1 MVEKSMTPKKR
12 VTENIFY
19 QELKLKIITLKLI
32 EEIFMTSQLIT
43 QLDNTMK
50 LEKYQQ
56 DKAMIIHQAVY

>member
-1 MVEKSMTPKKR
+1 MVDKTNTAQKI